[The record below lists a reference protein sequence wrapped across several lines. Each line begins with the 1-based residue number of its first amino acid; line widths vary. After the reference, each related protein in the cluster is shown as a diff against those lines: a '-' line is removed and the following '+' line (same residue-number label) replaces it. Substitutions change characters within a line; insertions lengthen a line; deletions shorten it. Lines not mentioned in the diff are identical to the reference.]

1 MRMGSQEIGRGWRWK
16 ECLRDKKWGSEV
28 VEGLEVCDS
37 LSLWRLYFFIG
48 MMSGKTCYFSLTSVI
63 GFGGHL
69 GVTIHLE
76 CLDED
81 S

>member
-1 MRMGSQEIGRGWRWK
+1 M
-16 ECLRDKKWGSEV
+16 
-28 VEGLEVCDS
+28 CDS
-37 LSLWRLYFFIG
+37 LSLWMFCFIG
-48 MMSGKTCYFSLTSVI
+48 MMSGKNMLFLLTSVI